1 VLLML
6 CRFGVLFLCR
16 YYEGV
21 YVDEGIDIELVYKYF
36 MKVYKFNEDKFLFCN
51 VWEMIDIV

>member
-1 VLLML
+1 ML

-21 YVDEGIDIELVYKYF
+21 YVDEGIDIESVYKYF

-51 VWEMIDIV
+51 VREMIDIV